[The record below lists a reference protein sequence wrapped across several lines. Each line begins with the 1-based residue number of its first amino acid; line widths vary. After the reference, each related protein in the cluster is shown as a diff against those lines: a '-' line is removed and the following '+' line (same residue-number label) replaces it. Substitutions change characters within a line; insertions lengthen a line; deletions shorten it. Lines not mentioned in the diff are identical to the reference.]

1 MQLIINWLKPYSTQN
16 FIVGRALYK
25 LFGNDPELKALFA
38 KGEKAPGAK
47 EALLQALQA
56 LAAPLLA
63 EQVPAPAAD
72 TQAEQEPA
80 APPVAQPPAPELPG
94 KAEPKNEDPIFP
106 KDPVEKALQLE
117 WKSKYKAMQY
127 LRLQLERY
135 GKDNA
140 LEIQAE
146 CRELCQQILALEQEI
161 MQVWQKVDQYKATGK
176 LEEIKEAPLE
186 VPADP
191 LELATKINSVQR
203 YIRRHKANAIKFPNN
218 AKYPALI
225 LKYEEQLKALSTPK
239 QTQDGAAE
247 KTTL

>member
-25 LFGNDPELKALFA
+25 LFGKDPELKTLFA
-38 KGEKAPGAK
+38 KGDKAPGAK

-56 LAAPLLA
+56 LAA
-63 EQVPAPAAD
+63 EVPAPAAD
-72 TQAEQEPA
+72 TLAAQEPA
-80 APPVAQPPAPELPG
+80 DSQESCAPPPVDPPAPAAAPELP
-94 KAEPKNEDPIFP
+94 ASPDPIL
-106 KDPVEKALQLE
+106 KALQLE

-135 GKDNA
+135 GKENA
-140 LEIQAE
+140 LEVQAE
-146 CRELCQQILALEQEI
+146 CRHLCTQILALEQEI

-191 LELATKINSVQR
+191 LELAKKISSVQR
-203 YIRRHKANAIKFPNN
+203 YIRRHKSNATKFPSN

-225 LKYEEQLKALSTPK
+225 LKYEEQLQALTTPK